1 MMIKERENVSRDILI
16 LKKKL
21 FIALGKKLNNSF
33 IKVEIDEKIQLKVYG
48 FILKIK
54 YNNSVQYRSISKA
67 NVKLERKRKKR
78 ENRRNKLIRYFIM
91 KNQQF

>member
-48 FILKIK
+48 FIFKTQIQK
-54 YNNSVQYRSISKA
+54 
-67 NVKLERKRKKR
+67 
-78 ENRRNKLIRYFIM
+78 
-91 KNQQF
+91 

>member
-21 FIALGKKLNNSF
+21 FIALGKKPNNSF